1 MNATFPSR
9 TTVLG
14 LLLLLLLLLLL
25 PRLELRLPPRLPLRM
40 LQLLLLL
47 LVLPLLLLRLRL
59 LLCPQQHPRG
69 GLAAAGEAVVRA
81 APEHVRRLLA
91 VDVVEGEE
99 VGHVAVDALVLVS
112 VLARDLAPA
121 PADALPLEEER
132 AAHQPRARRA
142 ARGEL
147 LRAGGRRQGEA
158 RWDHLG

>member
-1 MNATFPSR
+1 MNVTFSSY

-14 LLLLLLLLLLL
+14 LLRLLLL

-47 LVLPLLLLRLRL
+47 LLLLPLLLLRLRL

-69 GLAAAGEAVVRA
+69 GLAAGGEAVVRA
-81 APEHVRRLLA
+81 APQHVRRLLA
-91 VDVVEGEE
+91 VDLVEGEE
-99 VGHVAVDALVLVS
+99 VGHVAVDALVVVS
-112 VLARDLAPA
+112 VLARDLASA

-142 ARGEL
+142 AWGEL
-147 LRAGGRRQGEA
+147 LRAGRRRQGEA